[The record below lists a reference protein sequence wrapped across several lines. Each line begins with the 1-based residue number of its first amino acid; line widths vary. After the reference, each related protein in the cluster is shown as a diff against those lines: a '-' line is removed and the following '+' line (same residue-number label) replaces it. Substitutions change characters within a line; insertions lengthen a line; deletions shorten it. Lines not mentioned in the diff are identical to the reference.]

1 MSQQQGSNVK
11 LLIDTET
18 TFKSNPGSPDA
29 MYLPFVSESLRLNRN
44 LISSNTIRS
53 SRDPQQ
59 PVRGNVD
66 ISGDIT
72 IELSPQHGRLLRHV
86 YGGYATAVTGEM
98 YTHTYKI
105 GALPVGMVIEKQ
117 FTDIDSARYFQYNG
131 CRVNSFKLSTKSEG
145 MIECSVSVM
154 GAKETIAVNTMDAT
168 PTDLGFTPFE
178 AFEAA
183 ITKDSVSLG
192 GVTEIEF
199 TLENNLDGD
208 NYIIDGTGERDSM
221 PAGSAKVSGTVR
233 AIFDSIT
240 LYNLAINNTECS
252 LSLVFTKGT
261 GAGTSGNEKLTFTF
275 DEVIFKPQAPIV
287 DGPTGVMVE
296 LPFEAF
302 YRDGSE
308 ATAARAVLLSTTA
321 AF

>member
-11 LLIDTET
+11 ILIDTET
-18 TFKSNPGSPDA
+18 VFKSNPSPDA
-29 MYLPFVSESLRLNRN
+29 MYLPFVSESIRLNRN

-59 PVRGNVD
+59 PVRGNVE

-72 IELSPQHGRLLRHV
+72 IELAPQHGRLLKHI
-86 YGGYATAVTGEM
+86 YGGYAAAITGEM

-105 GALPVGMVIEKQ
+105 GSLPVGMVIEKQ

-131 CRVNSFKLSTKSEG
+131 CRVNSFRMSAKSEG
-145 MIECSVSVM
+145 MIECTVNIM
-154 GAKETIAVNTMDAT
+154 GAKETISVNSMDAT

-178 AFEAA
+178 AFEAT
-183 ITKDSVSLG
+183 ITKDNVALG
-192 GVTEIEF
+192 GVTEFEF

-221 PAGSAKVSGTVR
+221 PAGAAKVTGTVR

-240 LYNLAINNTECS
+240 LYNIAINNTECS
-252 LSLVFTKGT
+252 LAIAFTKGT
-261 GAGTSGNEKLTFTF
+261 GAGSSGNEKLTITF

-302 YRDGSE
+302 YRDGTES
-308 ATAARAVLLSTTA
+308 TAARAVLLSSTA
-321 AF
+321 AY